1 MLKEARHHPAPST
14 LAAVA
19 MAKGRVAERS
29 QAGSLQS
36 TPAGERAAGT
46 RAPTAPGS
54 RDHLKGEW
62 IQGPEA
68 GGCRWGFR
76 GRGGEGPQLGSG
88 GLLGVWGLFSPGE
101 RRENGAPAFGPLP
114 STRRDTW

>member
-1 MLKEARHHPAPST
+1 
-14 LAAVA
+14 

-29 QAGSLQS
+29 QTGSLQS

-62 IQGPEA
+62 IQGPELGLDLRREGA
-68 GGCRWGFR
+68 GA
-76 GRGGEGPQLGSG
+76 GEGPQLGSG

-101 RRENGAPAFGPLP
+101 RRENGAPVFGPLP